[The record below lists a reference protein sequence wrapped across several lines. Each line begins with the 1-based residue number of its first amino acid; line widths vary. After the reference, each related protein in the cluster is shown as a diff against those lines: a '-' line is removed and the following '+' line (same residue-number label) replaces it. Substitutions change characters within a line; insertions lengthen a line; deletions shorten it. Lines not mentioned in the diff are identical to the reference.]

1 MEEKT
6 QSNLK
11 IAEQSVGSQLK
22 IAEQS
27 VGGTNL
33 KIYTKKGDEGKTS
46 LCDVGR
52 ISKSDLTF
60 DLLGDLDELS
70 ASIGLLVAHVPSL
83 EVSNLDPKDPKNV
96 VRILRRIQH
105 LLLDMGSNIATVS
118 RRKKV
123 VHTPEDEVKLLESCI
138 DFYTDA
144 CPKLTDFILPGYTL
158 ADSHAHLCRSVARR
172 VERNLWKLNTQV
184 NYLEKEVHLFQYL
197 NRLSDFFFALAR
209 YLCVVQGKNE
219 VTRKEYSE

>member
-6 QSNLK
+6 
-11 IAEQSVGSQLK
+11 I
-22 IAEQS
+22 
-27 VGGTNL
+27 

-46 LCDVGR
+46 LYDVGR

-70 ASIGLLVAHVPSL
+70 ASIGLLV
-83 EVSNLDPKDPKNV
+83 VSCSKITTGDDPKDPKNV

-105 LLLDMGSNIATVS
+105 LLLDMGSNVATVS

-123 VHTPEDEVKLLESCI
+123 IHTSEEEVKLLENCI
-138 DFYTDA
+138 DFYTES
-144 CPKLTDFILPGYTL
+144 CPKLTDFILTGYTL
-158 ADSHAHLCRSVARR
+158 ADSHAHLCRSIARR

-184 NYLEKEVHLFQYL
+184 NYLEKEVHLFQYI

-209 YLCVVQGKNE
+209 YLCVVQGEKE